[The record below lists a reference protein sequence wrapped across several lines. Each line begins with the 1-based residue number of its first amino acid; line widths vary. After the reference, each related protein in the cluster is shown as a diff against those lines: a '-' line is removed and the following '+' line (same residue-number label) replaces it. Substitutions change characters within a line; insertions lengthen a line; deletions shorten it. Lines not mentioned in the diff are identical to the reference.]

1 MTLRDEA
8 IGRLALAIV
17 AECVA
22 VGRAEGA
29 TLSDSLGE
37 EILTH
42 YRGGPP
48 DAVNSLLADR
58 LAGRR
63 VEIDAR
69 NGAIVRIGEK
79 HGIPTPLN
87 RMAVS
92 LLEAQQ
98 PDPITS

>member
-1 MTLRDEA
+1 
-8 IGRLALAIV
+8 
-17 AECVA
+17 VA

-29 TLSDSLGE
+29 ALSDTLGE
-37 EILTH
+37 EILSY
-42 YRGGPP
+42 YRGAAP

-63 VEIDAR
+63 METDAR
-69 NGAIVRIGEK
+69 NGAIVRKGEK

-87 RMAVS
+87 RMAVT

-98 PDPITS
+98 PALSGR